1 MAASKTTKKGN
12 TRVKEH
18 KKQQA
23 SGGFRQRSFF
33 LWFWPPR
40 SFCWSALLVWAALWE
55 TRSVFFCLEPWGFLL
70 TYFLFCFLLAQ
81 HFVIQ
86 QSNRLAYK
94 KILAG
99 LVFFLFLCGLMQLLT
114 EGYMKSTTLLDY
126 YALCSAYK
134 TGGGIIGGAICI
146 STTSAFGMI
155 GAYVIII
162 MVLLVCLILI
172 TQRSFFGFM
181 EKIWNGISGL
191 VKGTHDRYMEGQPE
205 RDMRRELRQQQK
217 EHARRER
224 REERMRKMEKAA
236 CHGRIE

>member
-86 QSNRLAYK
+86 QKQSSGLQ

-114 EGYMKSTTLLDY
+114 EGYIEKHN
-126 YALCSAYK
+126 
-134 TGGGIIGGAICI
+134 
-146 STTSAFGMI
+146 AFG
-155 GAYVIII
+155 
-162 MVLLVCLILI
+162 LLCPLFCL
-172 TQRSFFGFM
+172 QDRRRHYRRSDLYFHHLRL
-181 EKIWNGISGL
+181 WNDRRICDHHHGSVGMSDPDHPAFVFRL
-191 VKGTHDRYMEGQPE
+191 YGKNLEWHLRACKGN
-205 RDMRRELRQQQK
+205 
-217 EHARRER
+217 A
-224 REERMRKMEKAA
+224 
-236 CHGRIE
+236 